1 LKRVAITAIVTIP
14 RMFSQVAR
22 PIELRR
28 LRSGCRTIL
37 SVSIS
42 LLCAAAWTPS
52 EAVPPGIYEISTEM
66 LMPHLEEN
74 LRYARTRER
83 RCIRDHAVSDFFP
96 ILRHQSLNGCKLAAG
111 NRHGDTIYY
120 PLVCDGSSGTTGTAQ
135 LHADADRLDG
145 VLQVKMGGKNMTFS
159 QRIEAKRQGDCDS
172 PP

>member
-1 LKRVAITAIVTIP
+1 MYGRRSACMGYQRRRKALKRVAITAIVTIL

-22 PIELRR
+22 SIELRR
-28 LRSGCRTIL
+28 LHSGRHTIL
-37 SVSIS
+37 SVSVS

-52 EAVPPGIYEISTEM
+52 EAVPPGIYEISTET

-111 NRHGDTIYY
+111 NRYGDAIYY

-135 LHADADRLDG
+135 LHADADR
-145 VLQVKMGGKNMTFS
+145 VKVYCRSRWAARRAF
-159 QRIEAKRQGDCDS
+159 
-172 PP
+172 